1 MKNKNMKMKNKIIIL
16 LAVLFSFTTFS
27 CSTLKELG
35 YTPEIKMD
43 SVGIKGLDFEGIT
56 FTCDYSIS
64 NPYPLSFSIQK
75 VDASISCSES
85 SYVELS
91 TDNGIKVEARGN
103 RKNTFTFKI
112 PYETILKI
120 AKETDGKE
128 SLPFEVKGA
137 AYLDMSGIPLAN
149 MSSLE
154 LPFNVAFDVPV
165 FKPHFSVSNARL
177 VMPTVSEL
185 TSMLKNSGMAVTKA
199 AKVAAQILAGKSVTE
214 ALFDGIDLNFKFVFD
229 LNVKNE
235 GNSSWKCNIQDCAI
249 KSGSNDLIDLAL
261 SENELTA
268 NSNIVP
274 VTATLNTLK
283 MGKFIVQMINKSGED
298 PEFSLDSK
306 LTFTE
311 LKYISD
317 IPLSY
322 STKIPLSKISTK

>member
-1 MKNKNMKMKNKIIIL
+1 MKMKNRIL
-16 LAVLFSFTTFS
+16 IVLVAVLALTTFS

-35 YTPEIKMD
+35 YSPEIKME
-43 SVGIKGLDFEGIT
+43 SVAIKGLDFEGIT

-75 VDASISCSES
+75 VDASINCSDLT
-85 SYVELS
+85 YAELT

-128 SLPFEVKGA
+128 SLPFAVKGA
-137 AYLDMSGIPLAN
+137 AYLDLSAVPLAN
-149 MSSLE
+149 LSSLE
-154 LPFNVAFDVPV
+154 LPFNVDFEVPV

-177 VMPTVSEL
+177 VMPSVSEL

-199 AKVAAQILAGKSVTE
+199 ASVAAQIISGKSVTE
-214 ALFDGIDLNFKFVFD
+214 ALLSGVDLNFKFTFD
-229 LNVKNE
+229 LNVSNE
-235 GNSSWKCNIQDCAI
+235 GNSAWKCNLDNCAI
-249 KSGSNDLIDLAL
+249 KSGSSDLIDLAL
-261 SENELTA
+261 SEKELTA
-268 NSNIVP
+268 NSNVVP

-298 PEFSLDSK
+298 PEFSVDSK
-306 LTFTE
+306 LSFTE
-311 LKYISD
+311 LKYIND

-322 STKIPLSKISTK
+322 SAKIPLSKISTK